1 MHPSFPTRW
10 SAPKN
15 RIEMQ
20 KNAKKASVEVNLA
33 TDRRKRRTGGVS
45 VWRERPLGI
54 LNGECGSHVLG
65 VVGPGRRGSWPGV
78 SAAGSALIKG
88 EGGCQKGIFVSLLI
102 NKYYCC
108 P

>member
-1 MHPSFPTRW
+1 MHPSFPTPW

-20 KNAKKASVEVNLA
+20 KNAKKTSVEVNLA

-45 VWRERPLGI
+45 VWRERPLGF
-54 LNGECGSHVLG
+54 LNGECGSHRLV
-65 VVGPGRRGSWPGV
+65 VVGPVVVGHDQV

-88 EGGCQKGIFVSLLI
+88 EAGVRRVSSCL
-102 NKYYCC
+102 Y
-108 P
+108 